1 MSTAFQIPAQ
11 IGLPSVMPNTQM
23 THSCSWQAGQTHQNI
38 RPKGKAYY
46 EYKLQR
52 QLKRHSAAAAG
63 VCQPM
68 VGTERPRKASSNVNE
83 HRNASEGS
91 VNVFTVRLPMS
102 GAEFI
107 NSRHSSMESS
117 IV

>member
-63 VCQPM
+63 VCLP
-68 VGTERPRKASSNVNE
+68 VGDSGKPRKASSNDSE
-83 HRNASEGS
+83 HRTASEGS
-91 VNVFTVRLPMS
+91 VNVFTVHLPMS
-102 GAEFI
+102 GAKFI
-107 NSRHSSMESS
+107 NSERSSMESS